1 VNISSIGGR
10 VAQPFVGPYVAS
22 KHAIEGLNDVLRLEL
37 MGWDIKVIAIEPGTF
52 ATPIWDKGSAQV
64 EEALEK
70 MPPEQHDLYRERLG
84 QMPKII
90 ARQNKR
96 GVPPSK
102 VAEAIEQA
110 LTAKRPKTRYLVGDA
125 RLLLTLKTVLRA
137 PLFDRL
143 LYRMTS

>member
-1 VNISSIGGR
+1 M
-10 VAQPFVGPYVAS
+10 
-22 KHAIEGLNDVLRLEL
+22 LRLEL
-37 MGWDIKVIAIEPGTF
+37 MGWGIKVIAVEPGTI
-52 ATPIWDKGSAQV
+52 ATPIWDKGSTQV
-64 EEALEK
+64 EEAFEK
-70 MPPEQHDLYRERLG
+70 MPPEQRDLYRKRLD

-102 VAEAIEQA
+102 VAEAIEHA
-110 LTAKRPKTRYLVGDA
+110 LTSKRPKTRYLVGDA
-125 RLLLTLKTVLRA
+125 RMLLTLKTVLRA